1 MSSPSSFKQKF
12 KNERKRWCLL
22 LLKHQKKKLKEKK
35 IIKKKKNAEKG
46 GSLPFFSYSAFGIKH
61 SSCLLLSTFL

>member
-1 MSSPSSFKQKF
+1 MVSSSSQAP
-12 KNERKRWCLL
+12 
-22 LLKHQKKKLKEKK
+22 KKKLKEKK